1 MNLLDALYAC
11 RNYAET
17 PDTDDG
23 HRVHLL
29 RSIADVA
36 RAAIDSATAISPPDS
51 RESLLAKFETLRGG
65 GEGEEAMMK
74 RALSRVE
81 IVSGAEQRS
90 QTLGWSEPRVI
101 AWMALE
107 TFRRQILLDRVIWIE
122 VAVFAWLLFTV
133 RMLTEVWPR
142 W

>member
-1 MNLLDALYAC
+1 
-11 RNYAET
+11 
-17 PDTDDG
+17 
-23 HRVHLL
+23 
-29 RSIADVA
+29 
-36 RAAIDSATAISPPDS
+36 
-51 RESLLAKFETLRGG
+51 
-65 GEGEEAMMK
+65 MMK

-90 QTLGWSEPRVI
+90 QTLCWSEPRVI